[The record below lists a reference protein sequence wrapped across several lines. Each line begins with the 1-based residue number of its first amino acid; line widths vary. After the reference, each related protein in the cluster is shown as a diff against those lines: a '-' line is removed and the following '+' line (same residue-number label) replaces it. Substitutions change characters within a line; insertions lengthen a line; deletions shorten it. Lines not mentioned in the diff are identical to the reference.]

1 MGEELVDAAE
11 NRLKWNSIATK
22 TKHLKI
28 HGYTNDLNL
37 ENSLEYYGSDAEKI
51 LNLADQ
57 EEMHELLSTPL
68 NIIKAQVVWAVR
80 HEMARTVEDFLAR
93 RTRCQILNAEES
105 VKMAPK
111 VASIMANEMGYSK
124 KWEVEQVT
132 SYIKVTSNYIL

>member
-1 MGEELVDAAE
+1 
-11 NRLKWNSIATK
+11 
-22 TKHLKI
+22 
-28 HGYTNDLNL
+28 
-37 ENSLEYYGSDAEKI
+37 
-51 LNLADQ
+51 
-57 EEMHELLSTPL
+57 
-68 NIIKAQVVWAVR
+68 
-80 HEMARTVEDFLAR
+80 MARTVEDFLAR